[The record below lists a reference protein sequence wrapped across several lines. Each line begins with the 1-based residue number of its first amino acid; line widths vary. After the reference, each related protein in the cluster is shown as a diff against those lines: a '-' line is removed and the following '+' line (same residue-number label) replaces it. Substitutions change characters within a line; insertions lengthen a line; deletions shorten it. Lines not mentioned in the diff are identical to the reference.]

1 MADEHRLAFELGQAS
16 DIETAALK
24 SVIEKL
30 SVSKRSHEYIRRLMV
45 QGLLLTKIL
54 ERLGRTIPE
63 IESAISTVPNRG
75 TVQEFKFRLNVEA
88 TSEKFQTPDEEIWD
102 SVSKIS
108 KRNVRKALLRK
119 LFLHG
124 FWFETLPARDLQT
137 INIIFGVGAQ
147 IQSVIEVEPPKPPP
161 KNSAKHKLGSLM
173 PS

>member
-16 DIETAALK
+16 EIEIAALE

-54 ERLGRTIPE
+54 EKIGRSIPE
-63 IESAISTVPNRG
+63 IESAICTVPNKG
-75 TVQEFKFRLNVEA
+75 TIQEFKFRLNVEVS
-88 TSEKFQTPDEEIWD
+88 SEKFQTPDEEIWD

-108 KRNVRKALLRK
+108 KRNVRKGFLRK

-124 FWFETLPARDLQT
+124 YWFETLPERDLQT
-137 INIIFGVGAQ
+137 ISIIFGSGSATQ
-147 IQSVIEVEPPKPPP
+147 TDREPDQPKPPP